1 MKFYPLLPGMQTAD
15 LTEEYRA
22 SREIGSIRIGREHF
36 FFRLRLKVYYIPY
49 GRIRRCYRRVLL
61 VPATVCCGRGELQVE
76 NLVLGHKG
84 RKRTDAGTAVP
95 NTGMY
100 FCSAGGRREQMTL
113 EEALKRVLRSFQTYY
128 NIDLENP
135 AEPFA
140 AEARFLSHDTQYF
153 LMKAARIAE
162 SDSREYVF
170 FALEDQLDADRF
182 EQLDAAAWSTGMARV
197 EPAAGHRSTDVILVI
212 LTNHLDED
220 AMQRIRSRKHYQ
232 SYRFGLRGWSNYRLI
247 AMEIPTGREAH
258 NRLGRDLPRLLSN
271 VRQSD

>member
-1 MKFYPLLPGMQTAD
+1 
-15 LTEEYRA
+15 
-22 SREIGSIRIGREHF
+22 
-36 FFRLRLKVYYIPY
+36 
-49 GRIRRCYRRVLL
+49 
-61 VPATVCCGRGELQVE
+61 
-76 NLVLGHKG
+76 
-84 RKRTDAGTAVP
+84 
-95 NTGMY
+95 
-100 FCSAGGRREQMTL
+100 MTL

-135 AEPFA
+135 AKPFA

-232 SYRFGLRGWSNYRLI
+232 SYRFGLHGWSNYRLI

>member
-1 MKFYPLLPGMQTAD
+1 
-15 LTEEYRA
+15 
-22 SREIGSIRIGREHF
+22 
-36 FFRLRLKVYYIPY
+36 
-49 GRIRRCYRRVLL
+49 
-61 VPATVCCGRGELQVE
+61 
-76 NLVLGHKG
+76 
-84 RKRTDAGTAVP
+84 
-95 NTGMY
+95 
-100 FCSAGGRREQMTL
+100 MTL

-162 SDSREYVF
+162 S
-170 FALEDQLDADRF
+170 F